1 MRLIIVEGIPGSGK
15 SSTSRFI
22 SLQSERNGFRT
33 RLYHES
39 AYRHPILIEENMND
53 PRKWMMAYL
62 ANWDRFLSDN
72 SGTED
77 TIIVEAV
84 LFQSPVLNLLHMDVA
99 REEIVRFIE
108 EIMGRI
114 SKVDV
119 SLVYLYQNDPSTGI
133 RRMMHDR
140 GGEAWLNQTY
150 EKYMHEPYYMNRG
163 QTGPELHLSFLK
175 EYAEIA
181 RSAFEKCGLD
191 SLPIENTPWGWEIY
205 HRMIIEHFQW
215 NYIPDPIVSE
225 SELFRFSGDYYN
237 AEMNFDIH
245 VRVKDRGL
253 MIFGDQRL
261 KPKDPNKFY
270 LDQMSILV
278 HFVESSSGEIDRL
291 IIEEK
296 DLAGNR
302 NEDGTV
308 FVRKQ
313 PSWNE

>member
-22 SLQSERNGFRT
+22 ALQSERNGFRT

-39 AYRHPILIEENMND
+39 AYQHPILIEENINV
-53 PRKWMMAYL
+53 PHEWMGKYL
-62 ANWDRFLSDN
+62 ANWDRFLSHNLGSD
-72 SGTED
+72 D
-77 TIIVEAV
+77 TIVLEAV
-84 LFQSPVLNLLHMDVA
+84 LFQGPVLNLLHMDVGQ
-99 REEIVRFIE
+99 EEIVRFIE
-108 EIMGRI
+108 EIMDRI
-114 SKVDV
+114 SRADV
-119 SLVYLYQNDPSTGI
+119 SLVYLYQVDPNTGI
-133 RRMMHDR
+133 SRMMNDR
-140 GGEAWLNQTY
+140 GGATWLNQMY
-150 EKYMHEPYYMNRG
+150 EKYKHEPYYMNRG

-181 RSAFEKCGLD
+181 RSAFERCRLD
-191 SLPIENTPWGWEIY
+191 SLPIDNTSWDWRAF
-205 HRMIIEHFQW
+205 HRLIVEHFHW
-215 NYIPDPIVSE
+215 SYIPDPFVSD
-225 SELFRFSGDYYN
+225 SDLIKFSGNYYH
-237 AEMNFDIH
+237 AEMNIE
-245 VRVKDRGL
+245 VQIKVKDRGL
-253 MIFGDQRL
+253 TIFGDYRL
-261 KPKDPNKFY
+261 HPKESNKFY

-278 HFVESSSGEIDRL
+278 HFVDSGSGEIDRL